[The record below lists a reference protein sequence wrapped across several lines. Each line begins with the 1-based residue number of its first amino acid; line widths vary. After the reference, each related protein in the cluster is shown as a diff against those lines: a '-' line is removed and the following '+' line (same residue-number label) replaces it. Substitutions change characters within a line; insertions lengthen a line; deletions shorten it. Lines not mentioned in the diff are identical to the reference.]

1 MSEQATG
8 VAQAAL
14 APSTSRVADGGVASG
29 AGGVW
34 LSWRAYGE
42 GEPVLMI
49 MGFMGSAKAWFRLL
63 PHISRGHRAIVFDN
77 RGTGDSDRPVGLW
90 SMSGLV
96 DDAIA
101 VLDAAGHETAH
112 VIAVSMGGMVA
123 QHLALD
129 HPDRVRTLS
138 LVCTRPGRGGRHIPW
153 RMAASVA
160 LRPLVGPGRT
170 FPIVAPLLYAERTR
184 RERRELLED
193 DLQVRFADQAAATTA
208 AGQFAAIAR
217 HDARGRLHELRMPV
231 LVMHGEDD
239 SLIPPEG
246 GRELARLIPGAELVM
261 LPDCGHLVATDA
273 EQESAAALL
282 EFIDR
287 RR

>member
-1 MSEQATG
+1 VSGPPSG

-14 APSTSRVADGGVASG
+14 APAPSTVTGGGIAQNR
-29 AGGVW
+29 GVW
-34 LSWRAYGE
+34 LSWRAHGD

-63 PHISRGHRAIVFDN
+63 PHVSGAHRAIVFDN

-90 SMSGLV
+90 SMADLV
-96 DDAIA
+96 DDALA

-112 VIAVSMGGMVA
+112 VVGVSMGGMIA

-129 HPDRVRTLS
+129 HPERVRSLS
-138 LVCTRPGRGGRHIPW
+138 LICTRAGQGESTPW
-153 RMAASVA
+153 RMVASVA
-160 LRPLVGPGRT
+160 LRPFVGPGRT

-184 RERRELLED
+184 RERPEVLED
-193 DLQVRFADQAAATTA
+193 DLRVRFSDQAPGATALGQIAAMR
-208 AGQFAAIAR
+208 G
-217 HDARGRLHELRMPV
+217 HDTRGRLGDLKMPV
-231 LVMHGEDD
+231 LVMHGEEDA
-239 SLIPPEG
+239 LIPPES

-273 EQESAAALL
+273 EAEAAEALVG
-282 EFIDR
+282 FISR
-287 RR
+287 AA